1 MLRDLALTVEHH
13 EDGTSAGRL
22 PVVDALLD
30 DHGRVRAGILATL
43 VDAIGGGL
51 AAYAAAPGWIATADL
66 DLQLFGTL
74 TGVTAVDAIGRVLRA
89 GRSTVVLSVVLSAEG
104 TFAPLG
110 LATMTFAVLP
120 RRDTN
125 PVMPDDRATGPQSFI
140 AGTTTGFTR
149 AALDAFGLRTV
160 DVARGH
166 VELEPTGYVENSL
179 GAVQGGAVA
188 TMVERAAEL
197 ALSHAARRPLAPVG
211 LQLSYL
217 ALAREGPIRSAV
229 EVLGTDDRWGSARV
243 ELFDAGA
250 DRRTTVGRVVACSLS
265 RSLDSAWPSTR
276 ALGRRS
282 PLATPQPPNDAGEI
296 D

>member
-22 PVVDALLD
+22 PVVDAVLD
-30 DHGRVRAGILATL
+30 DHGRIRAGILATL

-66 DLQLFGTL
+66 DLQIFGTL
-74 TGVTAVDAIGRVLRA
+74 TGMSGVPAVDAIGRVLRA
-89 GRSTVVLSVVLSAEG
+89 GRSTVVLSVVLSAASE
-104 TFAPLG
+104 PLG

-120 RRDTN
+120 RRETN

-140 AGTTTGFTR
+140 AGATSGFTR
-149 AALDAFGLRTV
+149 PALDAFGLRTV
-160 DVARGH
+160 DAARGH
-166 VELEPTGYVENSL
+166 VELEPTAYVENSL
-179 GAVQGGAVA
+179 GAVQGGAMA

-197 ALSHAARRPLAPVG
+197 ALSHAAQRPLAPVG

-217 ALAREGPIRSAV
+217 ALAREGPIRSSV
-229 EVLGTDDRWGSARV
+229 EVLGVDAGVDRRWASARV

-250 DRRTTVGRVVACSLS
+250 DRRTTVGRVVAAGPVG
-265 RSLDSAWPSTR
+265 SA
-276 ALGRRS
+276 
-282 PLATPQPPNDAGEI
+282 
-296 D
+296 